1 MIALAVLAT
10 MALASC
16 GGNNVQNDSQDDSQ
30 EIVLWE
36 RYTQDVFVDSAKAY
50 FEIDSVNTVRRSKN
64 GREYNEAFDDNLVQ
78 WLASDSCTME
88 CDLSKLVE
96 AGVLNYVE
104 SDDQKLRIY
113 NWAALFDHDRYVS
126 WSNVIQTKCGGH
138 FSGYV
143 QSVFCM
149 VHDCGEQSDSGEPV
163 EQIFTVKDD
172 DDHVHYLVGI
182 KQNDFNYIIRYCLHS
197 FEIKNGLL
205 EPDGLMDACVDFDAN
220 DEKTSQFVSQNG
232 CVYRYDAQSKRLY
245 VPESEEGLYAG
256 KNRVYEF
263 DGRKFVNKGVCE
275 NQNTVTD

>member
-1 MIALAVLAT
+1 MKNLSALTIFAA

-16 GGNNVQNDSQDDSQ
+16 VGNNVQEDSQ

-36 RYTQDVFVDSAKAY
+36 NCTQDVFVDSAKAY

-163 EQIFTVKDD
+163 EQIFTIKDD